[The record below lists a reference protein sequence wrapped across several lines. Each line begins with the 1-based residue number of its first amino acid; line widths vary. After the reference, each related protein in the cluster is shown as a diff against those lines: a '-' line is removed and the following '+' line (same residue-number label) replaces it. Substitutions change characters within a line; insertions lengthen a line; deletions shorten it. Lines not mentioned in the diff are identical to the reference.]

1 MFKFFNG
8 CLVVAVLVS
17 GFFLYSLEHSTR
29 ALERQ
34 IAHEKKTISAER
46 EAIKL
51 LNAEWSSLTRPE
63 RLQKLAEEQL
73 KLQPMAAKQVV
84 AEAELA
90 AAVPDAALV
99 KPTIDATDPIGAI
112 LEQMQ

>member
-1 MFKFFNG
+1 MIKFFNA
-8 CLVVAVLVS
+8 CLVLAVLVS

-34 IAHEKKTISAER
+34 IAQQKKTLGEER

-51 LNAEWSSLTRPE
+51 LSAEWSSLTRPE
-63 RLQKLAEEQL
+63 RLQTLAQQQL
-73 KLQPMAAKQVV
+73 HLQPMAAGQTV
-84 AEAELA
+84 AEADLA
-90 AAVPDAALV
+90 KAVPDAPLV
-99 KPTIDATDPIGAI
+99 KPATENADPIGAI

>member
-1 MFKFFNG
+1 MIKFING

-34 IAHEKKTISAER
+34 IAHEKKAISAER

-63 RLQKLAEEQL
+63 RLQKLAIEQL
-73 KLQPMAAKQVV
+73 QLQPMAAAQVV

-99 KPTIDATDPIGAI
+99 KPKLDVADPIAAI

>member
-1 MFKFFNG
+1 MIKFLNA
-8 CLVVAVLVS
+8 CLVLAVLGS

-29 ALERQ
+29 SLERQ
-34 IAHEKKTISAER
+34 ISQQKKIVGSER

-63 RLQKLAEEQL
+63 RLQALAEQQL
-73 KLQPMAAKQVV
+73 KLQPMAASQTV
-84 AEAELA
+84 AEIDLA
-90 AAVPDAALV
+90 KSIPDAPLV
-99 KPTIDATDPIGAI
+99 KPVTDEADPIGAI